1 MISFVKG
8 QQGICFFFYFKFLL
22 NVSMYISFCQNR
34 TIQGMTYHIL
44 VKGEVLTS
52 HNFIKF
58 DMQYIFYINNT
69 YKKLYPL

>member
-1 MISFVKG
+1 
-8 QQGICFFFYFKFLL
+8 
-22 NVSMYISFCQNR
+22 MYISFCQNR
-34 TIQGMTYHIL
+34 TIQGMTYHIF